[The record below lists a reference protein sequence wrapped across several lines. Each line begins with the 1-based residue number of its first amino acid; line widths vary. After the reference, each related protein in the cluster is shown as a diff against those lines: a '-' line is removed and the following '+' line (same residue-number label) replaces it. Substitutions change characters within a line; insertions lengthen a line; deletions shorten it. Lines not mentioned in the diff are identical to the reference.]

1 MLKKILGCINKC
13 VTCIVV
19 LLPLEVG
26 KLNRFPARKYTDKVR
41 IGRDLERMSWEKVE
55 ENRKVNLRKCKP

>member
-13 VTCIVV
+13 VTCIAV

-26 KLNRFPARKYTDKVR
+26 KLNRFPDRKYTDKVR
-41 IGRDLERMSWEKVE
+41 IGRDLERVS
-55 ENRKVNLRKCKP
+55 